1 MSLEANK
8 ALVRR
13 YFEEGWNQGN
23 LEVADAIL
31 SSSFALH
38 NPNLP
43 QPVRGIEGL
52 KQVITRFRAAFPDLY
67 VAINQLIAEGD
78 TVMARTTAR
87 GTHQGQFQNIAPTG
101 KAIAYSSIGIFR
113 VVGGRIE
120 EVYVIND
127 TLGLLQQLG
136 AVS

>member
-1 MSLEANK
+1 MSLDANK
-8 ALVRR
+8 VLVRR

-23 LEVADAIL
+23 QEVADAIL
-31 SSSFALH
+31 SPGFALH

-67 VAINQLIAEGD
+67 VAIGQLIAEGD

-87 GTHQGQFQNIAPTG
+87 GTHRGQFQHIAPTG